1 MAHFFIAN
9 QDKPSEVLE
18 ISGSPHGGKLVL
30 NEAKETDNDNQLWF
44 LNQEGQLVSKISK
57 VAASVSVTDETEG
70 EEELALSQRWI
81 FEDEKIMSSLN
92 NLYMEADG
100 NGDIKMKSSS
110 DSKRQLWT
118 PVPVDMLDH
127 YKLMKEYASPL
138 LEASFYKEMY
148 TNYFAIVSG
157 FNSIQ
162 EFKEGAKRSLS
173 KMRQHADQLD
183 KVNQDTATAEA
194 VAGGA
199 NTAGGIMGILGLVL
213 AIPTAGT
220 SLVLTYGGV
229 ALGVA
234 GTVTSVT
241 ASTINDGWEKS
252 ERDAFRSEM
261 KKILRLQG
269 FINTF
274 LEKMNSAAEF
284 LKTDKGKEAILD
296 HLKLSTAWDDKLK
309 VAVNVGEGVW
319 DLYKIQ
325 GSAVKTYKDAKTYM
339 TAMKMFKDF
348 GLGDWYAVNGVKQG
362 IAAFASAPEIALPG
376 FLGGKVLVSAASA
389 SAKAI
394 SGGRYDFLM
403 DCFTIVFYVM
413 MPTLRRFCTGWC
425 NHGNLGNGEQHQQ
438 DQQWERDGR

>member
-1 MAHFFIAN
+1 
-9 QDKPSEVLE
+9 
-18 ISGSPHGGKLVL
+18 
-30 NEAKETDNDNQLWF
+30 
-44 LNQEGQLVSKISK
+44 
-57 VAASVSVTDETEG
+57 
-70 EEELALSQRWI
+70 
-81 FEDEKIMSSLN
+81 
-92 NLYMEADG
+92 
-100 NGDIKMKSSS
+100 
-110 DSKRQLWT
+110 
-118 PVPVDMLDH
+118 
-127 YKLMKEYASPL
+127 
-138 LEASFYKEMY
+138 
-148 TNYFAIVSG
+148 
-157 FNSIQ
+157 
-162 EFKEGAKRSLS
+162 
-173 KMRQHADQLD
+173 
-183 KVNQDTATAEA
+183 
-194 VAGGA
+194 
-199 NTAGGIMGILGLVL
+199 MGILGLVL

-325 GSAVKTYKDAKTYM
+325 GTAVKTYKDAKTYM

-376 FLGGKVLVSAASA
+376 FLGGKVLVSAAGVA
-389 SAKAI
+389 AKVI
-394 SGGRYDFLM
+394 SGGFALIGAIMGIREM
-403 DCFTIVFYVM
+403 VISISKI
-413 MPTLRRFCTGWC
+413 
-425 NHGNLGNGEQHQQ
+425 NNGSEMAAEFRKAADEVQTRVNNIIQL
-438 DQQWERDGR
+438 DEELKEI